1 MTEAAAA
8 QGAPSGNQGGNQG
21 GNGNEGQ
28 SLGWRAGLPDEFK
41 NHEAFTPFKTVG
53 DLAKVHIETAGKVK
67 DLESKL
73 AGSIPKL
80 PDNATQEQKDAFFA
94 SMGRPGK
101 AEEYV
106 FEGED
111 KNAPEWTNHWKTE
124 FYKLGLSGDTA
135 KALSVAFNSQMQKL
149 VEAHNA
155 GIQKQIG
162 EAATKLKAELGD
174 KYDASI
180 ELAQRL
186 WKRDVDGDLEKDFQ
200 AETSKT
206 RYSIIRYILKMA
218 SKTGEDTSLRG
229 ASERK
234 TTPVTP
240 FINYDKSPAPPPR
253 N

>member
-8 QGAPSGNQGGNQG
+8 TAQGAPAGNQG
-21 GNGNEGQ
+21 GNGNEGGQ

-53 DLAKVHIETAGKVK
+53 DLAKVHIETATRAK

-73 AGSIPKL
+73 ADSIPKL
-80 PDNATQEQKDAFFA
+80 PENATQEERDVYFA
-94 SMGRPGK
+94 SLGRPSK

-111 KNAPEWTNHWKTE
+111 KNAPEWTNHWKNE

-135 KALSVAFNSQMQKL
+135 KALSVAFNSQMQKV

-155 GIQKQIG
+155 EIQKQIG

-234 TTPVTP
+234 TTPATP